1 MDRRITLRGSTEI
14 ALSDKDANTD
24 FPTRTTVGVDYRLR
38 DSITLFSEYETTDGA
53 DIETDMTRV
62 GIRAKPWNQAE
73 FSSTVNQ
80 QSSEYGP
87 RTFATLGLTQAVQ
100 INDKLLLDFGVDQS
114 NTIAGGSVQPFTND
128 FPLASGSADDFV
140 ATWAGATYR
149 AEVWSATGRIE
160 YRNADSGERFG
171 ILGGLYREE
180 TAGHGF
186 SAALQVFGDKPAAG
200 GRTTLSDLRLNW
212 AFRPDMSRWILFD
225 RLDLIYEE
233 QHLANLD
240 QRSWKIVNNFNAN
253 WKPTLDTQF
262 SIQYAMK
269 YVRSNYSDNEYTGF
283 TDLIG
288 LDMRRDID
296 PEWDWGAH
304 ASALHTWKSKVIK
317 YGFGVDVGHMI
328 AKNAWLSIGYN
339 FIGFHDSDFSAARY
353 TAQGPFIKFRI
364 KLDQDTLKDWLKQGL
379 KQAATGLR

>member
-1 MDRRITLRGSTEI
+1 
-14 ALSDKDANTD
+14 DK
-24 FPTRTTVGVDYRLR
+24 F
-38 DSITLFSEYETTDGA
+38 I
-53 DIETDMTRV
+53 
-62 GIRAKPWNQAE
+62 
-73 FSSTVNQ
+73 
-80 QSSEYGP
+80 
-87 RTFATLGLTQAVQ
+87 
-100 INDKLLLDFGVDQS
+100 LDFGVDQS
-114 NTIAGGSVQPFTND
+114 NTIAGSSVQPFENN

-149 AEVWSATGRIE
+149 AEFWSATGRVE

-171 ILGGLYREE
+171 ILAGLYREE

-186 SAALQVFGDKPAAG
+186 SAGLQIFGDKPAAG

-233 QHLANLD
+233 QHLGNLD
-240 QRSWKIVNNFNAN
+240 QRSWKVVNNLNAN

-262 SIQYAMK
+262 SFQYGVK
-269 YVRSNYSDNEYTGF
+269 YVRSNYSDTKYTGF
-283 TDLIG
+283 TDLFG

-296 PEWDWGAH
+296 SEWDWGLH
-304 ASALHTWKSKVIK
+304 ASALHSWESKVIK
-317 YGFGVDVGHMI
+317 YGLGVDVGHMV

-339 FIGFHDSDFSAARY
+339 LVGFHDSDFSAARY

-364 KLDQDTLKDWLKQGL
+364 KLDQDSLKDWFKQGL